1 MTVDIRLNT
10 LETRYTEL
18 ERLVEELNE
27 AVYRQQQQLDALTAT
42 VVRMEERLKAEP
54 GLVDARADEKP
65 PHY

>member
-1 MTVDIRLNT
+1 MRLIA

-18 ERLVEELNE
+18 EHLVEELNQ
-27 AVYRQQQQLDALTAT
+27 ALYRQQQQLDAVLSQLT
-42 VVRMEERLKAEP
+42 RLDERLKAEP